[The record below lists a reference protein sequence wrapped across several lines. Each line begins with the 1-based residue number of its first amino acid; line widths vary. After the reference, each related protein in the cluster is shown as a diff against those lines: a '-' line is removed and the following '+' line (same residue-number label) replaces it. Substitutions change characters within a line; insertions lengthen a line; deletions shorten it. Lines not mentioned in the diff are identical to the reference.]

1 MGVGKCTHMN
11 VGNIAL
17 HIYMYMHVLGYR
29 APTSLVNAH
38 THMDTSAVEEDTYT
52 IDMLFFEAR
61 VLFSLIPTYKLTHVI
76 MYIQCSTHARNSM
89 RLC

>member
-61 VLFSLIPTYKLTHVI
+61 VLFSLVPTHTHMY
-76 MYIQCSTHARNSM
+76 MYIQADTCHHVHSV
-89 RLC
+89 